1 MIEIDRKYRALLEQF
16 AEATTKQ
23 EEAQAHVDELG
34 AERARILAELNAAGL
49 SYRQIA
55 GVLTAIGLPMS
66 ASRVQK
72 MVERARVE
80 DLRESLARTN
90 QPRNVL
96 RKGNR

>member
-23 EEAQAHVDELG
+23 EEAQARVDELG

-49 SYRQIA
+49 SYQKLA